1 MLSFE
6 KSVGAVLLRRVNNR
20 NKYLLLHYK
29 SGHWDFPKGHVEKG
43 ESDSET
49 LAREVKEETGIQD
62 IKIIPGFSKKIGY
75 FYVAKG
81 KERKKRLK
89 GKRGIKIKKQ
99 VIYYL
104 AETEEKE
111 VKISFEH
118 IGFRWLDY
126 SQAIKKIT
134 FKNSKNVLRLANK
147 FIRYLPKYSA
157 LLAQK
162 RQN

>member
-1 MLSFE
+1 MVSFE
-6 KSVGAVLLRRVNNR
+6 KSVGAVLFRRVNNR

-29 SGHWDFPKGHVEKG
+29 SGHWDFPKGHMEKG
-43 ESDSET
+43 ESDWET
-49 LAREVKEETGIQD
+49 LAREVKEETGIMD

-81 KERKKRLK
+81 GERKKRMK

-104 AETEEKE
+104 AETRGKK

-118 IGFRWLDY
+118 TGFRWLDY
-126 SQAIKKIT
+126 SQALKIIT
-134 FKNSKNVLRLANK
+134 FKNSKNMLILANN
-147 FIRYLPKYSA
+147 YYVNML
-157 LLAQK
+157 K
-162 RQN
+162 R

>member
-1 MLSFE
+1 MVSFE
-6 KSVGAVLLRRVNNR
+6 KSVGAVLFRRVNSK

-29 SGHWDFPKGHVEKG
+29 SGHWDFPKGHQEKG
-43 ESDSET
+43 ENDEVT
-49 LAREVKEETGIQD
+49 LRREVKEETGIQD

-89 GKRGIKIKKQ
+89 VQRGIKIKKQ

-104 AETEEKE
+104 AETREKE

-118 IGFRWLDY
+118 VGFRWLDY
-126 SQAIKKIT
+126 SQALKKIT
-134 FKNSKNVLRLANK
+134 FKNSKNVLILANNYFAK
-147 FIRYLPKYSA
+147 IPGS
-157 LLAQK
+157 
-162 RQN
+162 